1 MMLVS
6 HQFYVRWDTF
16 IYSPAVG
23 IEPKGR
29 QGIRFTLQ
37 LQAGLS
43 LMVLVEVGI
52 ANGKEK
58 VMRIIAHALGY
69 HVKKKRI
76 RGHIKGQPQEDIGT
90 SLVHPE

>member
-1 MMLVS
+1 MLVS
-6 HQFYVRWDTF
+6 QQFYVRWDTF
-16 IYSPAVG
+16 IYSSGVG

-69 HVKKKRI
+69 HVKKRI